1 MAQDTLEGGEASM
14 NECCELSEWSQLHN
28 GGVCLRPAVSCSRCP
43 RSISLSG
50 PFCFDWNRY

>member
-1 MAQDTLEGGEASM
+1 MTQDTLEGGEA
-14 NECCELSEWSQLHN
+14 SQLHN

-50 PFCFDWNRY
+50 SFCFDWNRY